1 MSAAVMR
8 GVLRAARRI
17 AVAALLTACAAQ
29 QQAVP
34 QAASPPG
41 PSPAAHA
48 AAVQALYPPWQH
60 GTNNDAANQGLA
72 FTVPAIDVL
81 ADFHGD
87 PEKAALVLYVGG
99 NYYFAMAPL
108 VQAFG
113 QAYPQY
119 RGKVY
124 YETLPPGILEKQM
137 QAGGT
142 ITVGNMTWTARP
154 DAYLAGLRK
163 VNDLIHAG
171 MLTSPAVSYVTN
183 NLTIMVPA
191 GNPGHVTGLRDLGR
205 PEIAVVLPN
214 PQWEGVARQ
223 IRASLV
229 KAGGEALAAQVYDA
243 KVKDGTTILTRVHHR
258 QTPLFLMQ
266 GLAEAGVTWKSEAV
280 FQEQAGHPIA
290 DVTIPPEQNTT
301 AIYAGAAV
309 KGALH
314 RGAAQDWLRF
324 IRSETAL
331 TIFERY
337 GFKRYQ
343 PDPAKA
349 EGAASK

>member
-1 MSAAVMR
+1 M
-8 GVLRAARRI
+8 
-17 AVAALLTACAAQ
+17 
-29 QQAVP
+29 
-34 QAASPPG
+34 
-41 PSPAAHA
+41 
-48 AAVQALYPPWQH
+48 QALYPPWQN
-60 GTNNDAANQGLA
+60 GANNGAASQGLA

-87 PEKAALVLYVGG
+87 PSNPALVLYVGG

-163 VNDLIHAG
+163 VNGLIHAG
-171 MLTSPAVSYVTN
+171 MLTGPAVSYVTN

-191 GNPGHVTGLRDLGR
+191 GNPAHVTGLRDLGH
-205 PEIAVVLPN
+205 PDIALVMPN

-223 IRASLV
+223 IRASLT
-229 KAGGEALAAQVYDA
+229 KAGGDALATQVYDT

-266 GLAEAGVTWKSEAV
+266 GLAQAGVTWKSEAI
-280 FQEQAGHPIA
+280 FQEQSGHPIA
-290 DVTIPPEQNTT
+290 DVTIPAEQNTT
-301 AIYAGAAV
+301 AIYAGAVV
-309 KGALH
+309 KGARH
-314 RGAAQDWLRF
+314 RRAAQDWLRF
-324 IRSETAL
+324 IRSATAL
-331 TIFERY
+331 GIFEKY
-337 GFKRYQ
+337 GFKRYILIRQ
-343 PDPAKA
+343 NPKVSVQTV
-349 EGAASK
+349 ASAQRRSACRTTTP